1 MAKREFA
8 KCRGCGADI
17 EWARLNGR
25 PHPFDVDPC
34 GPDGSHMLVDRAT
47 EVTTLAVFVPVDQR
61 TPDKRLVKSHFATCP
76 QAASFRSRT
85 K

>member
-17 EWARLNGR
+17 EWARLNGK
-25 PHPFDVDPC
+25 PHPFDVNPTLN
-34 GPDGSHMLVDRAT
+34 GSHELIDLAT
-47 EVTTLAVFVPVDQR
+47 EVTTLARYVPASERREQ
-61 TPDKRLVKSHFATCP
+61 RLVTSHFATCP
-76 QAASFRSRT
+76 NAGSFRSRT